1 LALLL
6 ANAAHVALSQ
16 FKSEAWVI
24 FMHAEKI
31 RQPHVSETEQDEV
44 PFYSWYA
51 LGVLTLIYVLNFLD
65 RSLIYILFTPIKREM
80 ALTDLQLALLG
91 STSFVIFYTLLG
103 IPFGRLADRVN
114 RKRMI
119 AAGLAVWSLF
129 SGLTGFAHGFWEIF
143 SCRVMVGVGE
153 ATLGPA
159 ALSLLS
165 DYFPVR
171 LRATVS
177 AIYSSGIAA
186 GGGIAFFLGG
196 WIGGTYGWRWAF
208 YLLGFPGLLLCFFVL
223 GLREVQRG
231 RTEVKTNTVANDAT
245 VKQTD
250 DVSTKRDWRILFK
263 SVPLRFH
270 CLGYALFA
278 LAANSLTMWGPAFFT
293 RVHGMQIAT
302 IGFISGSLAIAGG
315 VPGTIF
321 GGYVADR
328 FRARGRGGRMLFTA
342 CGALAAIPLWLI
354 LLFSNTPA
362 LLIFAVLIM
371 YAVSL
376 MWLGPAAADVHDI
389 VGPQLRGLG
398 IGVYFFTVNVIGYG
412 IGPPIIG
419 KVNDLL
425 GVAVNPQQMR
435 YALLIAPLACLFSGL
450 LLLIGSRKLE
460 AEGMV
465 SSGSR

>member
-1 LALLL
+1 MHVETKIKPDVVAEA
-6 ANAAHVALSQ
+6 ANQ
-16 FKSEAWVI
+16 
-24 FMHAEKI
+24 
-31 RQPHVSETEQDEV
+31 V
-44 PFYSWYA
+44 PAYSWYA
-51 LGVLTLIYVLNFLD
+51 LGVLTLVYVLNFLD

-103 IPFGRLADRVN
+103 IPFGRLADRVS

-129 SGLTGFAHGFWEIF
+129 SGLTGFADGFWEIF
-143 SCRVMVGVGE
+143 ACRVMVGVGE

-165 DYFPVR
+165 DYFPLR

-196 WIGGTYGWRWAF
+196 WVGQTLGWRWAF
-208 YLLGFPGLLLCFFVL
+208 YLLGFPGLLLCLLVL

-231 RTEVKTNTVANDAT
+231 RTEALTNTLAHDGT
-245 VKQTD
+245 
-250 DVSTKRDWRILFK
+250 TKPTGDEVLARDWRIIFR

-270 CLGYALFA
+270 CFGYALFA
-278 LAANSLTMWGPAFFT
+278 LAANSLTIWGPAFFT
-293 RVHGMQIAT
+293 RVHGMDIAT
-302 IGFISGSLAIAGG
+302 IGFMAGTLSIVGG
-315 VPGTIF
+315 VTGTIL

-328 FRARGRGGRMLFTA
+328 FRSRGRGGRMLFTA

-354 LLFSNTPA
+354 LLFNNTPA
-362 LLIFAVLIM
+362 LLVITVLFM
-371 YAVSL
+371 YGIAL

-412 IGPPIIG
+412 IGPPIMG

-425 GVAVNPQQMR
+425 GVATNPQQMR
-435 YALLIAPLACLFSGL
+435 YSLLIAPLACLFSAFL
-450 LLLIGSRKLE
+450 LLVGSRKLE
-460 AEGMV
+460 AE
-465 SSGSR
+465 RPA